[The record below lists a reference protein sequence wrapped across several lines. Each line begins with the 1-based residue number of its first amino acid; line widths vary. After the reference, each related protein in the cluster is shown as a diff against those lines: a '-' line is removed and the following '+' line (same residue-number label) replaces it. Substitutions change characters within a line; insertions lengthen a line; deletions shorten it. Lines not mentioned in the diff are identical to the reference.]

1 MRLYGPTTTER
12 RGGTLALNL
21 YDASGRAHRSPLV
34 ERSAGERSI
43 SLRTGCF
50 CNPGAGEVALGLTR
64 PEIEHCF
71 AAGDSRMT
79 YDDLRR
85 CIDPHEAGAVRV
97 SLGLVSNFADVFAF
111 REFARGLLG

>member
-1 MRLYGPTTTER
+1 M
-12 RGGTLALNL
+12 NL
-21 YDASGRAHRSPLV
+21 YDASGQVIDHRSV
-34 ERSAGERSI
+34 ERSAGERMI

-97 SLGLVSNFADVFAF
+97 SLGMVSNFADVFAF
-111 REFARGLLG
+111 REYARELLLNLEVHRA

>member
-1 MRLYGPTTTER
+1 M
-12 RGGTLALNL
+12 NL
-21 YDASGRAHRSPLV
+21 YAASGRVIDHALI
-34 ERSAGERSI
+34 ERSAAERGI

-64 PEIEHCF
+64 PEIERCF
-71 AAGDSRMT
+71 AAGDSGMT
-79 YDDLRR
+79 YDDLRH

-111 REFARGLLG
+111 RENVREMLQA